1 MNWPYEFD
9 FEHLDAENEH
19 WKWCTCLDK
28 EVYFRHKHVSPVIK
42 KNTFLTKVYFLVIG
56 FELKEKSKKSSERLS
71 SGASDDKSQLVGGSS
86 PPIWKICSSNWIISP
101 RFGVNIKN
109 LWNHQPVT
117 TKKGQFPLFFPSK
130 SQHPNLRVPRSQK
143 KKKHSLTK
151 LETQDASAWRTSR
164 LEGRFQI
171 HVSFPQRISTWVWN
185 PKVSKNQLP
194 WYISWWNDEMGLWSS
209 FKSKK
214 NRERAETKQNKFNF
228 KVISPTISCSG
239 MLRPTSESQRQRR
252 CDDVFY
258 KSCKKTRDSDLGK
271 KCKKKNM
278 GKTRKVLETI

>member
-143 KKKHSLTK
+143 KKTQLN
-151 LETQDASAWRTSR
+151 ET
-164 LEGRFQI
+164 
-171 HVSFPQRISTWVWN
+171 WN
-185 PKVSKNQLP
+185 PRCQRMEDKQIGRPFSNSRFLSSADLHMSLEPKSLQKSIAMIYLMVK
-194 WYISWWNDEMGLWSS
+194 WWNGPVI
-209 FKSKK
+209 FFQKQKK
-214 NRERAETKQNKFNF
+214 
-228 KVISPTISCSG
+228 
-239 MLRPTSESQRQRR
+239 
-252 CDDVFY
+252 
-258 KSCKKTRDSDLGK
+258 
-271 KCKKKNM
+271 
-278 GKTRKVLETI
+278 